1 MLWKKTGLISIVLAA
16 LAIAGYAQSTKPRG
30 HSTNLQGA
38 SQGYLGAGVQVVDD
52 SDVKTLKLKDNIG
65 VKVTSVTPGT
75 AAAAAGLH
83 TDDVILEID
92 GQKATDAQDFQDS
105 IIGKAPGSKI
115 NLTIWRMGVKLNI
128 VATLGTR
135 PFGLP
140 LQEVP
145 VGSMPM
151 PPVLPQ
157 DLAGMAAAM
166 GSVVAPRLGF
176 DFVEVM
182 PQLADFFG
190 VMGGVLVENV
200 SPRSAAGKA
209 GLKAGDI
216 VTKVNGTPVADPRDV
231 VAIIRQS
238 GKKQVTLTVMRN
250 KKEVTLSMELS
261 MSLDPFFR
269 QPVN

>member
-1 MLWKKTGLISIVLAA
+1 MA
-16 LAIAGYAQSTKPRG
+16 
-30 HSTNLQGA
+30 
-38 SQGYLGAGVQVVDD
+38 VDD
-52 SDVKTLKLKDNIG
+52 SDVKALKLKDNIG

-75 AAAAAGLH
+75 AAATAGLRK
-83 TDDVILEID
+83 DDVILEID
-92 GQKATDAQDFQDS
+92 GQKATDAGDFQDS
-105 IIGKAPGSKI
+105 IIGKTPGAKI
-115 NLTIWRMGVKLNI
+115 NLTIWRMGAKQNI

-145 VGSMPM
+145 AGAMPLGSMS
-151 PPVLPQ
+151 LQ
-157 DLAGMAAAM
+157 DLAGMASAM

-200 SPRSAAGKA
+200 SARSAAGKA

-238 GKKQVTLTVMRN
+238 GKKQVSLTVMRN
-250 KKEVTLSMELS
+250 RKEITLSMELS
-261 MSLDPFFR
+261 MSFDPFFH
-269 QPVN
+269 QLVN